1 MLNFTIDPNINTLRL
16 GSSSR
21 TGGQITGAIA
31 PHPDNI
37 YHFGGGGGTLYID
50 SSLADS
56 VAGQPTSLEMSTT
69 ARLLPG
75 RVVLRATNSYSGPTM
90 IYAGSL
96 QLENPN
102 AVAASPIVSVN
113 TTCQSFDGAYYWVKL
128 NQPALET
135 CGQLL
140 LNPHVVVPRRGSQ
153 NATGRRR
160 RRLDRQRSDQPFESD
175 RCVRRADYLF
185 TGHPAGVQTN
195 LLHLGGEFSSGV
207 MTKSN
212 LWTIADNAGTL
223 AFMPVAL
230 VKSGINSTLDLS
242 AGGQNTYTG
251 GTSIIGGTIVVSS
264 SNQLGGNV
272 AQGIAPG
279 PIMIANGGQLRITR
293 QHDVHARPQRHDLRN
308 AC

>member
-1 MLNFTIDPNINTLRL
+1 MAVKTRLDGGAVGWTGNVVINRL
-16 GSSSR
+16 S
-21 TGGQITGAIA
+21 QIGVYGAPI
-31 PHPDNI
+31 
-37 YHFGGGGGTLYID
+37 T
-50 SSLADS
+50 SSL
-56 VAGQPTSLEMSTT
+56 V
-69 ARLLPG
+69 
-75 RVVLRATNSYSGPTM
+75 
-90 IYAGSL
+90 I
-96 QLENPN
+96 
-102 AVAASPIVSVN
+102 
-113 TTCQSFDGAYYWVKL
+113 
-128 NQPALET
+128 
-135 CGQLL
+135 
-140 LNPHVVVPRRGSQ
+140 
-153 NATGRRR
+153 
-160 RRLDRQRSDQPFESD
+160 
-175 RCVRRADYLF
+175 
-185 TGHPAGVQTN
+185 PAGVQTN